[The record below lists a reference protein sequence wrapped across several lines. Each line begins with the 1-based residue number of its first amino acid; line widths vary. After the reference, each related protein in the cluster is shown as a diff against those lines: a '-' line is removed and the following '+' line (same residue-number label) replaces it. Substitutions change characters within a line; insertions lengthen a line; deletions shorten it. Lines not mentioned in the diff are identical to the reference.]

1 MNLLDYIIVIVIIL
15 SAVTG
20 FKRGFLKSLI
30 NFVGT
35 IVVIILAFY
44 LKNPISVF
52 LYEHFPFFNLSGTMN
67 GISVYNIIIYETI
80 SFLLTLVVLSIGL
93 RLVVTISGIISKLT
107 FGLLDNG
114 IIGHLFGL
122 VFGVLKG
129 YILVFFISFVLAS
142 IAPSSSI
149 YQKSNY
155 ADTIVTKTPLLSNVV
170 SKTYNSI
177 KDVYEVLKSNN
188 NKEEA
193 NKECLEILLKYEIV
207 TEESV
212 SKLQEKGKINI
223 SNINNILNKYKERE
237 E

>member
-114 IIGHLFGL
+114 ILGHLLGL
-122 VFGVLKG
+122 LFGVLKG

-193 NKECLEILLKYEIV
+193 NRKCLEILLKYEIV

-223 SNINNILNKYKERE
+223 SNISNILNKYKERE

>member
-114 IIGHLFGL
+114 ILGHLLGL
-122 VFGVLKG
+122 LFGVLKG

-193 NKECLEILLKYEIV
+193 NRECLEILLKYEIV

-223 SNINNILNKYKERE
+223 SNISNILNKYKERE